1 MIGVGL
7 PLARTLSL
15 ATPSCVGGG
24 PSRARVREG
33 GARLRGHDNAGIKK
47 APLAVYGKWSEPQAA
62 SINLPWRRPLATWRF
77 SAYVDMATFRW
88 ERAPAGA
95 SLPGRSAS
103 GPYKRRGP
111 PPCGQGAVSD
121 KQPVSTGCGRES
133 VTKWSGHKKSPARC
147 LQQVGRESCSDLLSR
162 ARRPSTIGDRRLNF
176 RVRNGNGCDPPSI
189 TAETYTAGRV
199 RKRPEERTIRK
210 AAE

>member
-1 MIGVGL
+1 MRKGAGRSPVSRNSQAQAGYEGESEAIPELHVRKGAERSLKGVGL
-7 PLARTLSL
+7 PLARTLLL

-24 PSRARVREG
+24 PSRARVRQG

-47 APLAVYGKWSEPQAA
+47 APLAVYSKGRERQATRIDE
-62 SINLPWRRPLATWRF
+62 SSRRPLATWRF

-111 PPCGQGAVSD
+111 
-121 KQPVSTGCGRES
+121 R
-133 VTKWSGHKKSPARC
+133 
-147 LQQVGRESCSDLLSR
+147 LVGRG
-162 ARRPSTIGDRRLNF
+162 P
-176 RVRNGNGCDPPSI
+176 
-189 TAETYTAGRV
+189 
-199 RKRPEERTIRK
+199 
-210 AAE
+210 